1 MDTEK
6 NMKTSDKGI
15 KFIINEEGGIRLK
28 AYRCQAGVWTIGVG
42 HTGKDVKEGMEITEE
57 KAIELLKLDLRRF
70 EDTVNKN
77 IKVTLK
83 QYEFDALT
91 SLAFNI
97 GTNAFVNSTVV
108 KRINA
113 GAETKEIEEAW
124 KMWRKG
130 GGKVLPILVRRRERE
145 IKMYNSEN
153 SII

>member
-1 MDTEK
+1 MQ
-6 NMKTSDKGI
+6 TSDKGI

-28 AYRCQAGVWTIGVG
+28 AYKCQAGILTIGVG

-57 KAIELLKLDLRRF
+57 KAIDLLKLDLRRF
-70 EDTVNKN
+70 EDTVNESIN
-77 IKVTLK
+77 VTLK
-83 QYEFDALT
+83 QHEFDALI

-97 GTNAFVNSTVV
+97 GASAFSKSTLV

-113 GAETKEIEEAW
+113 GSDMKDVEEAW

-145 IKMYNSEN
+145 VKMYKGE
-153 SII
+153 

>member
-1 MDTEK
+1 
-6 NMKTSDKGI
+6 MKTSDKGI

-28 AYRCQAGVWTIGVG
+28 AYRCQAGILTIGVG

-70 EDTVNKN
+70 EDVVNKN
-77 IKVTLK
+77 INVTLK
-83 QYEFDALT
+83 QHEFDALI

-97 GTNAFVNSTVV
+97 GCAAFSNSTVV
-108 KRINA
+108 KKINT
-113 GAETKEIEEAW
+113 GAKMCEVEEVW

-145 IKMYNSEN
+145 VKMYKGE
-153 SII
+153 

>member
-1 MDTEK
+1 
-6 NMKTSDKGI
+6 MKTSDKGI

-28 AYRCQAGVWTIGVG
+28 AYKCQAGILTIGVG

-57 KAIELLKLDLRRF
+57 KAIDLLKLDLRRF
-70 EDTVNKN
+70 EDTVNKSIN
-77 IKVTLK
+77 VTLK
-83 QYEFDALT
+83 QHEFDALI

-97 GTNAFVNSTVV
+97 GASAFSKSTLV

-113 GAETKEIEEAW
+113 GSDMKDVEEAW

-145 IKMYNSEN
+145 VKMYKGE
-153 SII
+153 

>member
-70 EDTVNKN
+70 ENVVNKS
-77 IKVTLK
+77 IKYPIEQHK
-83 QYEFDALT
+83 FDALV

-97 GTNAFVNSTVV
+97 GCAAFSNSTVV
-108 KRINA
+108 KKINM
-113 GAETKEIEEAW
+113 GAKMCEVEEAW